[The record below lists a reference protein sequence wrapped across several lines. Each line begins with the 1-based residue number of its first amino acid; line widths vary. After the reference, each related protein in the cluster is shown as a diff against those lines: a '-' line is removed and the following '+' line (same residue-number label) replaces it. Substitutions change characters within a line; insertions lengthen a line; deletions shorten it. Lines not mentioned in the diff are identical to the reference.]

1 MLICDFRDFFTNPA
15 SLFGSEETGRAGRH
29 QKMFAGSPDQRN
41 PFLEKR
47 IMEFTKPETMKKRIS
62 RLPGFVLLLMVVLGC
77 GQLIKPTR
85 SNTPDFKISVLE
97 LGEEFKKNESAAN
110 KKYKGKTLEI
120 TGRVDTKMG
129 YGSAMTIVFKTP
141 HREQGFI
148 VQCFFKE
155 EDRESFRRIQNGKEY
170 TLLGL
175 CDGKSGN
182 SPLMITHCKL
192 Y

>member
-1 MLICDFRDFFTNPA
+1 
-15 SLFGSEETGRAGRH
+15 
-29 QKMFAGSPDQRN
+29 
-41 PFLEKR
+41 
-47 IMEFTKPETMKKRIS
+47 
-62 RLPGFVLLLMVVLGC
+62 
-77 GQLIKPTR
+77 LIKPTR
-85 SNTPDFKISVLE
+85 NDTPDFKISVLE
-97 LGEEFKKNESAAN
+97 LAEEFKKNESAAN
-110 KKYKGKTLEI
+110 AKYKGKTLAI

-129 YGSAMTIVFKTP
+129 YGSAMALVFETP

-155 EDRESFRRIQNGKEY
+155 KDRESFRRIQNKKEF

-182 SPLMITHCKL
+182 SPLSITHCKL